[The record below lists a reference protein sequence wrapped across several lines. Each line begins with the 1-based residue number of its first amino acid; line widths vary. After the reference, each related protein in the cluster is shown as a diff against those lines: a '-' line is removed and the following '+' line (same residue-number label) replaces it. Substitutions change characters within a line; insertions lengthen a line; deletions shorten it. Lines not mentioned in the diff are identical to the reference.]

1 MSELHGVQYERY
13 LEKQRHLEYLVLTYL
28 LHHPDEA
35 VTLDHLS
42 ARYRGGSFLIALVL
56 NQLRRW
62 NYITVDRQLHVTITG
77 AGADRLTRLHR
88 WGKNADHDQ

>member
-13 LEKQRHLEYLVLTYL
+13 LDKQQHLECLVLTYL

-35 VTLDHLS
+35 VTLDQLS
-42 ARYRGGSFLIALVL
+42 ARYRDGSFLIALVL

-62 NYITVDRQLHVTITG
+62 NNITVVVNSMSPSLAQARI
-77 AGADRLTRLHR
+77 A
-88 WGKNADHDQ
+88 